1 MTAGRAISIGVRD
14 LGKMYKLYD
23 RPSDILLELV
33 TRRPRYAEH
42 WALKD
47 VSFDVYRGEVVG
59 VIGRNGAG
67 KTTLL
72 RIIADTLDKTCGTV
86 EVNGR
91 VSAIMVLGTGFN
103 MDLNGRENILL
114 GGLCLGMTHEEI
126 ERKTDAI
133 IAFSGLG
140 EFIDA
145 PCKTYSSGM
154 LARLAF
160 SIAASVE
167 PDILIVDEALSTG
180 DMIFAAKSFSR
191 MRQIVKS
198 GATVLLVTHSLQQIY
213 EMCDR
218 AILLEGGCVAAIGNP
233 REVGYLY
240 EQMVHE
246 EIAKL
251 SQAEPPILQTGD
263 KKLVGDS
270 KARIVAAAIVDS
282 NGNSTRRLRDGGNYS
297 VNIDVQSFEDI
308 ASVSVGYDIR
318 THTGSQIYGCST
330 SVIGVESSLRKGE
343 KRRYSFSLTPRLN
356 SGSYVFNFGIAERL
370 GPVKNDYS
378 MIRFWADGLIV
389 EAETDDLFP
398 GLINMKSRLVSD
410 VAIEEEGSIDG
421 TFKIPVVNSSLREQF

>member
-1 MTAGRAISIGVRD
+1 MSGGSDGKDVAIRVRD
-14 LGKMYKLYD
+14 LGKMYRLYH
-23 RPSDILLELV
+23 RPSDILRELV
-33 TRRPRYAEH
+33 TRRARHVEH

-59 VIGRNGAG
+59 IIGRNGAG

-86 EVNGR
+86 DVNGR

-103 MDLNGRENILL
+103 MDLAGRENILL

-133 IAFSGLG
+133 VAFSGLKD
-140 EFIDA
+140 FIDA

-160 SIAASVE
+160 SIAASVD

-191 MRQIVKS
+191 MREIAKS

-218 AILLEGGCVAAIGNP
+218 AILLENGCVSAIGNP

-240 EQMVHE
+240 EQNVHE
-246 EIAKL
+246 EMARL
-251 SQAEPPILQTGD
+251 NQAAAPILQTGD
-263 KKLVGDS
+263 KEATGVS
-270 KARIVAAAIVDS
+270 KAHIIAAEIVDA
-282 NGNSTRRLRDGGNYS
+282 NGKPMRRLRDGENC
-297 VNIDVQSFEDI
+297 VINIFVHSFEDI
-308 ASVSVGYDIR
+308 PNISVGYDIR
-318 THTGSQIYGCST
+318 TQTGYQVYGCST
-330 SVIGVESSLRKGE
+330 TVIGINASIRKGE
-343 KRRYSFSLTPRLN
+343 KRKYSFSLTPRLN
-356 SGSYVFNFGIAERL
+356 TGSYVFNFGIAENH
-370 GPVKNDYS
+370 GSVKGDYS

-389 EAETDDLFP
+389 EAETEDLFP
-398 GLINMKSRLVSD
+398 GLVNMKSLLISDTLIESDEENQIDVS
-410 VAIEEEGSIDG
+410 AH
-421 TFKIPVVNSSLREQF
+421 L